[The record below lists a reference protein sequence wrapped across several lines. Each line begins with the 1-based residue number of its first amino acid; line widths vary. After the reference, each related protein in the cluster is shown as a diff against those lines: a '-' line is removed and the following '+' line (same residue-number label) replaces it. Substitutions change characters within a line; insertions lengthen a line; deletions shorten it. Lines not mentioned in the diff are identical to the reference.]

1 MVQKGNFMFNCL
13 MVVGGFGVGY
23 IIGKVFNIVADT
35 WARMNGYDDLK
46 NNGFVLMKD
55 DDGNEWWVGYED

>member
-1 MVQKGNFMFNCL
+1 MFNCL
-13 MVVGGFGVGY
+13 MVIGGFGVGY
-23 IIGKVFNIVADT
+23 IIGKMFNIVCDT

-46 NNGFVLMKD
+46 NRGFILMKD

>member
-1 MVQKGNFMFNCL
+1 